1 MSLLPKALVTIL
13 APVEDFP
20 KLYVEPLREVIVH
33 GSLWSNLVGLCGRR
47 PPKTATPKKKTDED
61 PIEIYTVTSGKAT
74 RIRSATITK
83 ADLV

>member
-1 MSLLPKALVTIL
+1 MSLLPKALAAVL

-20 KLYVEPLREVIVH
+20 RTYIEPLREIVVH

-47 PPKTATPKKKTDED
+47 PLKTATPKKKTDED
-61 PIEIYTVTSGKAT
+61 PIEIFTFTSGKAT
-74 RIRSATITK
+74 RIRTATLTK